1 MMKTTFFSAFLIFIL
16 ANNSYAGI
24 FVSVSGNDTTGNGT
38 IVTPYKTFSRASSD
52 ANPGDTIL
60 IRGGTFISRQ
70 SVNGNNGAM
79 GQGINIMPYN
89 NETVILDGTLS
100 GINEYQGLLSV
111 SRHFYTIKGIRII
124 NSPGYGIYYSG
135 CNNLIITE
143 CEIHRSY
150 SCIIRGWGNND
161 TVENCICTNNVLK
174 NENGALCLLG
184 QGWPAGV
191 SCGYDNTGTI
201 VSRNLVLRNNKVSR
215 TWGEGVYLIGCLDC
229 VVEKN
234 EIFNNFS
241 VNLGIGRS
249 RNITACNNYI
259 YTSNDSL
266 NRPDNNL
273 RANGIYLANEMAAP
287 ANGFF
292 VDSIIIANNIVAG
305 CRNGIRFWLDPSNTS
320 DSNVYSHVGIYY
332 NVFSDIRE
340 RIINIDSIPLPGIQ
354 PEGCSFINNIAF
366 SAPNASIIRNTGVW
380 TVTNNDWVNALPSF
394 ASDPSN
400 FIDDPSMID
409 PVSGGDV
416 NGFELQLSSVC
427 MGKGIPVANVLT
439 DFWDSIRDLIAPTVG
454 VFEIPYIVSKNEIS
468 NDRNEIDIYPN
479 PSNSSIIV
487 RCENGYQIFD
497 YMGSLIKQS
506 KQPTENIFIGD
517 IPQGIYII
525 RTDNKT
531 GRFVKK

>member
-1 MMKTTFFSAFLIFIL
+1 MIKTIFFFLQIL
-16 ANNSYAGI
+16 ILSINTYAGI
-24 FVSVSGNDTTGNGT
+24 FVAVSGNDTTGNGSLGS
-38 IVTPYKTFSRASSD
+38 PYRTFSRASY
-52 ANPGDTIL
+52 AAAPGDTIWV
-60 IRGGTFISRQ
+60 RGGTFISRQ

-79 GQGINIMPYN
+79 GQRINIMPYN

-111 SRHFYTIKGIRII
+111 SRHFYSISRIRII

-143 CEIHRSY
+143 CEVHCSY

-161 TVENCICTNNVLK
+161 TIENCICTNNVLK

-191 SCGYDNTGTI
+191 SCGYDNTGAI

-229 VVEKN
+229 VVENN

-249 RNITACNNYI
+249 REITACNNYI

-266 NRPDNNL
+266 NRPDNNT
-273 RANGIYLANEMAAP
+273 RANGIYLANEMAVP
-287 ANGFF
+287 VNGFF
-292 VDSIIIANNIVAG
+292 ADSIIIANNIVAG

-320 DSNVYSHVGIYY
+320 DSNIYSHVGIYY

-340 RIINIDSIPLPGIQ
+340 RIINTDSIPLSSIQ
-354 PEGCSFINNIAF
+354 PAGCRFINNIAF
-366 SAPNASIIRNTGVW
+366 PAVSSSILRNMGAW

-400 FIDDPSMID
+400 FIDDPLMIN

-416 NGFELQLSSVC
+416 NGFKVQASSACV
-427 MGKGIPVANVLT
+427 GNGIPVADVLI
-439 DFWDSIRDLIAPTVG
+439 DFWGTIRDLNTPTVG
-454 VFEIPYIVSKNEIS
+454 VFEIDPNVS
-468 NDRNEIDIYPN
+468 RNEFFINAFELKIFPN
-479 PSNSSIIV
+479 PSNSFINV
-487 RCENGYQIFD
+487 CCKNGFQIFD
-497 YMGSLIKQS
+497 YMGSLIRQS
-506 KQPTENIFIGD
+506 KQTTTIIYIGD
-517 IPQGIYII
+517 LPQGLYII
-525 RTDNKT
+525 WTDNKS